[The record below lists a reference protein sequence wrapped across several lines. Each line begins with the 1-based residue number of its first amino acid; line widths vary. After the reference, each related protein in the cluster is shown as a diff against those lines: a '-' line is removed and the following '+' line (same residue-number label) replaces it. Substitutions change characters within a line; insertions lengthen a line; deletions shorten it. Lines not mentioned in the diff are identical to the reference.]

1 MVLLAKLLIPAL
13 TAAATPILRRD
24 AITVERDLNTMILP
38 QVSTLGNDV
47 EAFPESGL
55 TGALAI
61 GSDLQALIPTVDA
74 VTADINNTGSLDE
87 ESGTT
92 VLTTAQGVIGDLL
105 RTLADL
111 QNKAPSW
118 PDMLGKQ
125 LLISNLESLNTAFD
139 NLANSLIAIETPP
152 LNDQV
157 TTLKNQMDSG
167 FRTAIAAYSA

>member
-1 MVLLAKLLIPAL
+1 MVLIAKLLLLAL

-24 AITVERDLNTMILP
+24 AITVERDLNTRIAP
-38 QVSTLGNDV
+38 QVSTLANDV

-55 TGALAI
+55 AGALAI
-61 GSDLQALIPTVDA
+61 HVDLQALIPTVDA

-92 VLTTAQGVIGDLL
+92 VLTTAQDVIGGLL

-118 PDMLGKQ
+118 PDMLGGQ
-125 LLISNLESLNTAFD
+125 AVIRELESLNTAFD
-139 NLANSLIAIETPP
+139 NLANSLITIETPP

-157 TTLKNQMDSG
+157 TTLKNQIDSG